1 MNVWQ
6 KLKYLLPSYRRSE
19 ERDMQEELESL
30 AADFGLVKPVTNW
43 RKIVVGEARPAF
55 TLQRTGLAA

>member
-1 MNVWQ
+1 MSAWR

-30 AADFGLVKPVTNW
+30 AAIAG
-43 RKIVVGEARPAF
+43 RR
-55 TLQRTGLAA
+55 